1 MQYLSFQCHHLITTF
16 IFHCDPNKIL
26 LYDSA
31 TVYIML
37 TYDEQI
43 NFTQVGISKRN
54 LELLEQ
60 GKDNPSRS

>member
-1 MQYLSFQCHHLITTF
+1 M
-16 IFHCDPNKIL
+16 L
-26 LYDSA
+26 LGDSA

-43 NFTQVGISKRN
+43 NFTQLEKSKRN

>member
-1 MQYLSFQCHHLITTF
+1 M
-16 IFHCDPNKIL
+16 L
-26 LYDSA
+26 LCDSA

-43 NFTQVGISKRN
+43 NFTQLEKSKRN

-60 GKDNPSRS
+60 GKDNPCRSLCILAQDLLVLKP

>member
-26 LYDSA
+26 LCDSA

-43 NFTQVGISKRN
+43 NFTLLGKSKRN

-60 GKDNPSRS
+60 CKE